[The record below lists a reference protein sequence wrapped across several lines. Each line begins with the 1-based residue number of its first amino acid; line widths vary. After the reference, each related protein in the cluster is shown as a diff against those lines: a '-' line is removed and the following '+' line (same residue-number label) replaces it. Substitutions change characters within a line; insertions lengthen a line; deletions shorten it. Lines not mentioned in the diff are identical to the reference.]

1 MTGGQSVSIRF
12 AGNMGQA
19 LQVGSDEESED
30 EDDIYTAAGQADD
43 NSAAID
49 DVEEGAGEHR
59 LSTRWVSRSVAILWT
74 RTLTHTTTSRMQSVP
89 RGSMFI
95 VSL

>member
-1 MTGGQSVSIRF
+1 MSIRF

-59 LSTRWVSRSVAILWT
+59 L
-74 RTLTHTTTSRMQSVP
+74 
-89 RGSMFI
+89 
-95 VSL
+95 